1 LKPIARL
8 ISDRSKFTR
17 SPDATYSTF
26 EIYNAAWLDNTP
38 PAQRHLRD
46 HLLDLFC
53 KSGYGQLATA
63 RSDRSVHVPQ
73 ARNSFASQLSRIV
86 LVRNPLLEMA
96 FTAGLNLTER
106 QRTTGTAPGMHNPA
120 NPDEF
125 EGEKE
130 AVRSVLKSKMKYGEL
145 VGLEKANI
153 IPTFHGCSHEAAA
166 AICGSGM
173 KNGVNAVQNG
183 MFFGSGLYTTTTAE
197 YGCLYARTVA
207 DGGVVSEESPR
218 PANPK
223 GEHVVL
229 MQLANIGRAY
239 VGTRIRDY
247 PKNGNVISERN
258 PDHRSFLHSESHL
271 QRAAAVDQGVL
282 PANYFEDVT
291 AGYDSRYFICNEVV
305 GYQAVNLLGP
315 TGKRSDPTLP
325 AAYDEL
331 ILKESNQLCPVALFY
346 IKSPPAGAAA
356 GSS

>member
-1 LKPIARL
+1 MA
-8 ISDRSKFTR
+8 
-17 SPDATYSTF
+17 
-26 EIYNAAWLDNTP
+26 NAAD
-38 PAQRHLRD
+38 
-46 HLLDLFC
+46 
-53 KSGYGQLATA
+53 
-63 RSDRSVHVPQ
+63 
-73 ARNSFASQLSRIV
+73 
-86 LVRNPLLEMA
+86 
-96 FTAGLNLTER
+96 
-106 QRTTGTAPGMHNPA
+106 
-120 NPDEF
+120 
-125 EGEKE
+125 
-130 AVRSVLKSKMKYGEL
+130 
-145 VGLEKANI
+145 
-153 IPTFHGCSHEAAA
+153 
-166 AICGSGM
+166 
-173 KNGVNAVQNG
+173 AVQNG
-183 MFFGSGLYTTTTAE
+183 IFFGGGLYTSTSGE
-197 YGCLYARTVA
+197 YGGGYARSQD
-207 DGGVVSEESPR
+207 DGGFVEPGVGGLNPR
-218 PANPK
+218 PGNPN